1 VVTPD
6 GAHLPCRRPRFR
18 KIPLPRS
25 PHIARRARRW
35 APVALLVALIA
46 VVVVALLPESA
57 HQYRLVFANS
67 SQMVEGGT
75 VRIGGT
81 QVGTVKKLDL
91 TKDDQAQV
99 TVSVSGEFAP
109 LRKGATAVVRTQGQA
124 GVASRYIDIS
134 PGSGLAEPLKDN
146 ATLPVEQTT
155 SQVEL
160 DQLFAAFD
168 GRTREGLQKTIGG
181 FAQWYAGR
189 EVEGQESAKQF
200 PKAVR
205 ALTGFAE
212 EVNAQ
217 SADFERLVKTSSSAM
232 GALASEQGRITSLI
246 GNSGRTVQALGEDTQ
261 ALTTAITDLPPAL
274 RQGSTAL
281 AALRPALGDLR
292 RLVDASDEPSRQ
304 LVPFLR
310 ELRPVVDD
318 AVPVFQQLRT
328 VVDRPGAGNDLLDG
342 LKDLPPLERSTR
354 TAFPAG
360 TKALKTSTP
369 MLSFIRPYA
378 PDLMAWFRSF
388 GQAAANYDGNGHY
401 LSAMPVFDAFRFQDD
416 AEGGKLTQKSPSERG
431 KGDGLTTGN
440 LKRCPGAST
449 SRLPDGSNAFVD
461 QGDLANADCDPTQIP
476 GGK

>member
-1 VVTPD
+1 
-6 GAHLPCRRPRFR
+6 
-18 KIPLPRS
+18 
-25 PHIARRARRW
+25 
-35 APVALLVALIA
+35 

-134 PGSGLAEPLKDN
+134 PGSGLAEPLKDD

-217 SADFERLVKTSSSAM
+217 SADFERLVKTSSRAM
-232 GALASEQGRITSLI
+232 STLASEQGRISSLI

-292 RLVDASDEPSRQ
+292 RLVDASDEPSRE

-328 VVDRPGAGNDLLDG
+328 IVDRPGEGNDLLDG
-342 LKDLPPLERSTR
+342 LRDLPGLERSTR

-378 PDLMAWFRSF
+378 PDLMAWFQSF
-388 GQAAANYDGNGHY
+388 GQAAATYDANGHY
-401 LSAMPVFDAFRFQDD
+401 MSTMPVFDAFRFQDD
-416 AEGGKLTQKSPSERG
+416 AEGGTFTQKPPSERG

>member
-1 VVTPD
+1 M
-6 GAHLPCRRPRFR
+6 L
-18 KIPLPRS
+18 
-25 PHIARRARRW
+25 
-35 APVALLVALIA
+35 A
-46 VVVVALLPESA
+46 VVLWPEA
-57 HQYRLVFANS
+57 GHRYRLVFANS
-67 SQMVEGGT
+67 SQVVEGGT

-81 QVGTVKKLDL
+81 QVGTIKDIDL
-91 TKDDQAQV
+91 TKNDQAQV
-99 TVSVSGEFAP
+99 TVSVKSDFAP

-134 PGSGLAEPLKDN
+134 PGSGLAPELKDD
-146 ATLPVEQTT
+146 ATIPVDQTT

-160 DQLFAAFD
+160 DQLFAAVD
-168 GRTREGLQKTIGG
+168 DKTRAGLQKTIAG
-181 FAQWYAGR
+181 FSQWYVGR
-189 EVEGQESAKQF
+189 ESEGQESAKQL

-217 SADFERLVKTSSSAM
+217 SADFERLVTTSSRAM
-232 GALASEQGRITSLI
+232 GALASEQGHITSLI
-246 GNSGRTVQALGEDTQ
+246 GNSSRTVQALGEDTQ
-261 ALTTAITDLPPAL
+261 SLTTALNDLPGAL
-274 RQGSTAL
+274 RNGSTAL

-292 RLVDASDEPSRQ
+292 QLVNASDKPSRE

-318 AVPVFQQLRT
+318 AVPVFKQLRT
-328 VVDRPGAGNDLLDG
+328 VVDRPGEGNDLLDS
-342 LKDLPPLERSTR
+342 LRDLPGLERSTR

-388 GQAAANYDGNGHY
+388 GQAAATYDANGHY
-401 LSAMPVFDAFRFQDD
+401 MSTMPVFDAFSFKDD
-416 AEGGKLTQKSPSERG
+416 AEGGSFKSKPPAERG
-431 KGDGLTTGN
+431 KGDGLSTGN

-461 QGDLANADCDPTQIP
+461 QGDLANADCDPSEIP